1 LQPGV
6 NSSRSLAGSGLFS
19 CAVPGSGLGHETIKG
34 LMRFLML
41 NWRDPQNPLA
51 GGAERVSV
59 AYLAALV
66 KRGHEVCWFAN
77 HFEGGTREEI
87 VDGITCIR
95 SGGKG
100 GSVLKAIQW
109 YRRQNRFDLVI
120 DQHHGIPWFAP
131 WWCNTH
137 CVAYIHEVLGPIWNA
152 FYSWPLNVL
161 GRWQEYWT
169 HRFYRNIP
177 FWVPS
182 EATRR
187 RLMARGV
194 RSVTVFPNG
203 CDTVPLTELEPK
215 PLQAPLQLI
224 SVSRLASNKR
234 VDHAIRTVKCLLDRG
249 IAARLQVVGTGE
261 VAAALRQTARQLN
274 VDGQIAFSGLLP
286 EKDKNDALR
295 RAHLLVHTSI
305 REGWGLN
312 VLEANAMGTPAIV
325 YPVDGLMDSTVD
337 GQTGII
343 APAETPESLADAL
356 QTLLRTP
363 GQYDAFRRNAWNR
376 SKQFQWAE
384 VLPPVC
390 RWLEERAA
398 GKKD

>member
-1 LQPGV
+1 
-6 NSSRSLAGSGLFS
+6 
-19 CAVPGSGLGHETIKG
+19 
-34 LMRFLML
+34 ML
-41 NWRDPQNPLA
+41 NWRDPKNPLA

-59 AYLAALV
+59 ACLAALV
-66 KRGHEVCWFAN
+66 KRGHEVAWFAN
-77 HFEGGTREEI
+77 DFDGGAPEEI
-87 VDGITCIR
+87 VDGITYVR
-95 SGGKG
+95 GGGKG
-100 GSVLKAIQW
+100 RSVLKAIQW
-109 YRRQNRFDLVI
+109 YRRQKPFDLVI

-131 WWCNTH
+131 WWSKTH

-169 HRFYRNIP
+169 HKLYRNIP

-182 EATRR
+182 ETTRR
-187 RLMARGV
+187 RLLARGV

-215 PLQAPLQLI
+215 PLQVPLRLI

-234 VDHAIRTVKCLLDRG
+234 VDHAIRAVKCLLDRG
-249 IAARLQVVGTGE
+249 IAARLQIVGTGE
-261 VAAALRQTARQLN
+261 VAAALQQAAQQSK
-274 VDGQIAFSGLLP
+274 VDTQITFSGLLP
-286 EKDKNDALR
+286 EKDKNDALC
-295 RAHLLVHTSI
+295 RAHFLIHTSM

-325 YPVDGLMDSTVD
+325 YPVDGLTDSTVD

-343 APAETPESLADAL
+343 TSAETPESLADAL

-363 GQYDAFRRNAWNR
+363 GQYDALRRNAWNR
-376 SKQFQWAE
+376 SRQFQWDQ
-384 VLPPVC
+384 VLPRVC
-390 RWLEERAA
+390 RWLEDLAA
-398 GKKD
+398 GKNP